1 MAEAYKDDNELSSS
15 SGDAQRVYGIVCVYI
30 YLFISYLCTCYII
43 YILFVYR
50 LKVNWPLSLY
60 VSISNEQLESKLT
73 NTNFDATWTFETSSK
88 RGNCRFSMPS

>member
-50 LKVNWPLSLY
+50 LKVN
-60 VSISNEQLESKLT
+60 
-73 NTNFDATWTFETSSK
+73 
-88 RGNCRFSMPS
+88 